1 MGMFPVQPGHPIQ
14 VPFNRR
20 INGVKA
26 VTSPPGLGVTV
37 QVPLS
42 SAISTGSRLDTISNS
57 LFDLE
62 GIVLS
67 NRSIHVG
74 INPVIKKIN

>member
-1 MGMFPVQPGHPIQ
+1 
-14 VPFNRR
+14 
-20 INGVKA
+20 
-26 VTSPPGLGVTV
+26 
-37 QVPLS
+37 
-42 SAISTGSRLDTISNS
+42 LDTISNS